1 MAPDYAR
8 HGLAEQL
15 QVTVDR
21 YQPRSMQRQI
31 VIVGRNSLEHPE
43 QPRVRFRVQPVWH
56 ERSRFHAFDVPQ
68 VKIFVAA
75 KPEELSVLIADLGI
89 AATWQVAAA
98 ANEAGRPA
106 MLESAVADAR
116 QQTHL
121 ETANVPSQDQLQTK
135 LDVSVQYRLIGSMAP
150 TVLEETGNAA
160 KAVEVHLKPKLR
172 SLLREQGKSIK
183 RAEDFF
189 KEETQNMLQTGLTD
203 GLREYLAPKG
213 IEVSAVLIRDIAL
226 PPFIVQAIE
235 KKKEREQAVE
245 QERAELER
253 VRTQLQQQVARAEAQ
268 REAADQEAARKRIL
282 ADATAYEITQIN
294 NAIAKNPAYIQLQSL
309 EALKAI
315 SKDPASKIY
324 FMDGSSP
331 SPLPLMHLGDSM
343 RSQ

>member
-1 MAPDYAR
+1 MANPK
-8 HGLAEQL
+8 
-15 QVTVDR
+15 
-21 YQPRSMQRQI
+21 MQKSLP
-31 VIVGRNSLEHPE
+31 VIVVVIGLVILLGSNFYKTIPPGHVGVATLFGNVRPE
-43 QPRVRFRVQPVWH
+43 GYEQGLHIPVNPLYRWTVF
-56 ERSRFHAFDVPQ
+56 E
-68 VKIFVAA
+68 
-75 KPEELSVLIADLGI
+75 
-89 AATWQVAAA
+89 
-98 ANEAGRPA
+98 
-106 MLESAVADAR
+106 AR

-135 LDVSVQYRLIGSMAP
+135 LDVSVQYRIIGSMAP
-150 TVLEETGNAA
+150 DILEQTGNVA

-189 KEETQNMLQTGLTD
+189 LEETQETLQTGLTE
-203 GLREYLAPKG
+203 GLKEYLAPKG
-213 IEVSAVLIRDIAL
+213 IEISAVLIRDISL

-253 VRTQLQQQVARAEAQ
+253 VRTQLQQQVARAEAGLQ
-268 REAADQEAARKRIL
+268 AAESEAQRKRTL

-294 NAIAKNPAYIQLQSL
+294 RAIANNPAYIKLQAL

-324 FMDGSSP
+324 FLDGSSP
-331 SPLPLMHLGDSM
+331 SPLPLMHLGDT
-343 RSQ
+343 QKT

>member
-1 MAPDYAR
+1 MIVVV
-8 HGLAEQL
+8 GLFLLVGSNFYKTIPPGHVGVATLFGNVRADGYEQGL
-15 QVTVDR
+15 HIPVNPLYRWTV
-21 YQPRSMQRQI
+21 
-31 VIVGRNSLEHPE
+31 
-43 QPRVRFRVQPVWH
+43 F
-56 ERSRFHAFDVPQ
+56 
-68 VKIFVAA
+68 
-75 KPEELSVLIADLGI
+75 
-89 AATWQVAAA
+89 
-98 ANEAGRPA
+98 
-106 MLESAVADAR
+106 DAR

-135 LDVSVQYRLIGSMAP
+135 LDVSVQYRIIGAMAP
-150 TVLEETGNAA
+150 DILEQTGNVA

-189 KEETQNMLQTGLTD
+189 LEETQEMLQTGLTD

-253 VRTQLQQQVARAEAQ
+253 VRTQLQQQVAQAEAGLQ
-268 REAADQEAARKRIL
+268 AAKSEAERKRTL

-294 NAIAKNPAYIQLQSL
+294 KAIAGNKAYIQLQSL

-324 FMDGSSP
+324 FLDGSSP
-331 SPLPLMHLGDSM
+331 SPLPLMHLGDTS
-343 RSQ
+343 RN

>member
-1 MAPDYAR
+1 MVSSKIQKSAPVIIVVV
-8 HGLAEQL
+8 GLVILLGSNFYKTIPPGHVGVATLFGNVQAEGYTQGL
-15 QVTVDR
+15 H
-21 YQPRSMQRQI
+21 I
-31 VIVGRNSLEHPE
+31 
-43 QPRVRFRVQPVWH
+43 PVNPLYRWVV
-56 ERSRFHAFDVPQ
+56 F
-68 VKIFVAA
+68 
-75 KPEELSVLIADLGI
+75 
-89 AATWQVAAA
+89 
-98 ANEAGRPA
+98 
-106 MLESAVADAR
+106 DAR

-121 ETANVPSQDQLQTK
+121 ESANVPSQDQLQTK
-135 LDVSVQYRLIGSMAP
+135 LDVSVQYRIIGSMAP
-150 TVLEETGNAA
+150 DILEQTGNVA

-189 KEETQNMLQTGLTD
+189 LEETQEALQTGLTD
-203 GLREYLAPKG
+203 GLRDYLAPKG

-253 VRTQLQQQVARAEAQ
+253 VRTQLQQQVARAEAGRQAAEAEAQ
-268 REAADQEAARKRIL
+268 RKTTL

-294 NAIAKNPAYIQLQSL
+294 KAIGSNTAYIQLQAL

-315 SKDPASKIY
+315 SKDPAAKIY

-331 SPLPLMHLGDSM
+331 SPLPLMHLGE
-343 RSQ
+343 RQ

>member
-1 MAPDYAR
+1 VQQQEYTQ
-8 HGLAEQL
+8 GLH
-15 QVTVDR
+15 
-21 YQPRSMQRQI
+21 I
-31 VIVGRNSLEHPE
+31 
-43 QPRVRFRVQPVWH
+43 PVNPLYRWT
-56 ERSRFHAFDVPQ
+56 
-68 VKIFVAA
+68 
-75 KPEELSVLIADLGI
+75 LY
-89 AATWQVAAA
+89 
-98 ANEAGRPA
+98 
-106 MLESAVADAR
+106 DAR

-135 LDVSVQYRLIGSMAP
+135 LDVSVQYRIIGSMAP
-150 TVLEETGNAA
+150 IILEDTGDAG

-189 KEETQNMLQTGLTD
+189 REETQEALQLSLTD
-203 GLREYLAPKG
+203 GLRNYLAPKG
-213 IEVSAVLIRDIAL
+213 IEVSAVLIRDISL

-253 VRTQLQQQVARAEAQ
+253 VRTQLQQQVARAEAGRQ
-268 REAADQEAARKRIL
+268 AAESEAARKKIL

-294 NAIAKNPAYIQLQSL
+294 NAVANNPAYIQLQSL

-324 FMDGSSP
+324 FMDGSST
-331 SPLPLMHLGDSM
+331 SPLPLLHMGDA
-343 RSQ
+343 QGKQ